1 MRRLENKET
10 RNYGAENHMGRS
22 FGIAG
27 SMGKWKKRIFLPL
40 TSVILLTACGGRTR
54 DEGADSPKE
63 AAQEVMRSIKELD
76 LKTFNAYTDNYEGI
90 CWGVIGFPAE
100 KEYKV
105 FQELL
110 QPHVFESKRY
120 QEKQRF
126 ARKAVEELTWEIGSV
141 RAEEGGKK
149 ASIQMTLT
157 NRDMAEVIDRYTMGL
172 IEDIARDAGGGA
184 IPFINHISLV
194 NECADDLI
202 RFMDEIE
209 DTRTQ
214 EITVTAYKEGGRWKL
229 QLSEE
234 FINGF
239 MGDIG
244 DIFE

>member
-10 RNYGAENHMGRS
+10 QDYRAESHMKRS
-22 FGIAG
+22 CGVAG

-40 TSVILLTACGGRTR
+40 TALILLTACGGRAR
-54 DEGADSPKE
+54 EEGADSPKE
-63 AAQEVMRSIKELD
+63 AAREVMRSIKELD
-76 LKTFNAYTDNYEGI
+76 LKTFNACTDNYEGI
-90 CWGVIGFPAE
+90 CWDFIGFPAE

-126 ARKAVEELTWEIGSV
+126 ARKAVEELTWEIGTV
-141 RAEEGGKK
+141 REEEGGKK

-157 NRDMAEVIDRYTMGL
+157 NRDMAEVIDRYTTGL
-172 IEDIARDAGGGA
+172 IEDIVRDAGGGA
-184 IPFINHISLV
+184 IPFIHHISLV

>member
-1 MRRLENKET
+1 MRRLENNET

-22 FGIAG
+22 HGIAG
-27 SMGKWKKRIFLPL
+27 SMGRWKKKIFLPL
-40 TSVILLTACGGRTR
+40 TSVILLTACGGRAR

-63 AAQEVMRSIKELD
+63 AAQVVMHSIKELD

-90 CWGVIGFPAE
+90 CWDFIGFPAE

-110 QPHVFESKRY
+110 QPHIFESKRY
-120 QEKQRF
+120 KEKQRF
-126 ARKAVEELTWEIGSV
+126 ARKAVEELTWEIGTV
-141 RAEEGGKK
+141 REEEGGKK

-157 NRDMAEVIDRYTMGL
+157 NRDMAEVIDRYTTGL
-172 IEDIARDAGGGA
+172 IEDIVRDAGGGA
-184 IPFINHISLV
+184 IPFIHHLSLV
-194 NECADDLI
+194 NECDDDLI

-209 DTRTQ
+209 DTHTQ
-214 EITVTAYKEGGRWKL
+214 EVTVTAYKEGGRWKL

-239 MGDIG
+239 MGDIYS
-244 DIFE
+244 EE